1 MIEERLAELRI
12 NHNMTQE
19 EFAERLDVSRQAV
32 SKWELDKTLPDV
44 NKLLKISELFQV
56 SVDYLLKGAGGESVP
71 DGQAEELATASLQC
85 EEVALEE
92 ESTND
97 IDDIH
102 EENVHTENGTDDQLE
117 QNSNAKIKRVRV
129 GLCVSLALVSIL
141 LLGAPALLTG
151 CLMRQVWDKSDSERS
166 LVKVEKI
173 HTQYSLADVSSY
185 GEDGVSVTKTVLP
198 DANGV
203 RNGDYIY
210 CYTNAAGDKISVNYA
225 AGTIIVI
232 MSVSLILLS
241 IWILLAREV
250 RRK

>member
-1 MIEERLAELRI
+1 MIGERLAELRI

-44 NKLLKISELFQV
+44 NKLLKISEFYQV
-56 SVDYLLKGAGGESVP
+56 SVDYLLKGTGGEPAP
-71 DGQAEELATASLQC
+71 DEHREELAAASLQC
-85 EEVALEE
+85 EEVVPEE

-97 IDDIH
+97 I
-102 EENVHTENGTDDQLE
+102 EENVHTEAQAE
-117 QNSNAKIKRVRV
+117 SNHDIEIKSVRA
-129 GLCVSLALVSIL
+129 GLSISLALVSIL
-141 LLGAPALLTG
+141 LLGSLALLTG
-151 CLMRQVWDKSDSERS
+151 CLMRQVWDKSDSERT

-185 GEDGVSVTKTVLP
+185 GKDGTCVIKTVLL

-210 CYTNAAGDKISVNYA
+210 CYTNADGDKISVNYA
-225 AGTIIVI
+225 AGTIIAI
-232 MSVSLILLS
+232 ISISLILLGA
-241 IWILLAREV
+241 WILLVREV
-250 RRK
+250 GRK